1 MRLVSFSKT
10 GGSAVGLR
18 QGDSIIDL
26 SVAAPKLPR
35 TLAGILAAGASA
47 KAELKKIAAKP
58 KKNAVLKASKVKLLP
73 PIPAPG
79 KILCVGLNYKDHAAE
94 MGNQL
99 PTYPVIFTR
108 FISTL
113 VPHGAKMLA
122 PKASSMFDYEA
133 ELAVVIGKRGRNIA
147 RDKAL
152 SHVGGYSCFN
162 DGSIRDYQTKTS
174 QFTLGKN
181 FDGTGAFGPDLVT
194 PDELPKGAHGLKI
207 KCRLNGQT
215 MQDGTTADLVFDVA
229 ALIAEISIIMTLEPG
244 DVIITGTPA
253 GVGMGRNPKVFMKP
267 GDVCEIEIE
276 KIGVLRTPIA
286 QGA

>member
-1 MRLVSFSKT
+1 MRLVSFSKA

-18 QGDSIIDL
+18 QDDSIIDL
-26 SVAAPKLPR
+26 SVAAPRLPR

-47 KAELKKIAAKP
+47 RAELRKVAAKP
-58 KKNAVLKASKVKLLP
+58 RKSAVVKASKVKLLP

-79 KILCVGLNYKDHAAE
+79 KILCIGLNYRDHAAE
-94 MGNQL
+94 MGNPL
-99 PTYPVIFTR
+99 PTYPVVFTR
-108 FISTL
+108 FVSTL
-113 VPHGAKMLA
+113 VPHGGRLLT
-122 PKASSMFDYEA
+122 PKASGMFDYEA
-133 ELAVVIGKRGRNIA
+133 ELAVVIGKRGRNIS
-147 RDKAL
+147 REKAL

-181 FDGTGAFGPDLVT
+181 FDGTGGFGPDLVT

-229 ALIAEISIIMTLEPG
+229 ALIAEISVTMTLEPG

-253 GVGMGRNPKVFMKP
+253 GVGMGRNPRVFMKP
-267 GDVCEIEIE
+267 GDVCEVEIE
-276 KIGVLRTPIA
+276 GVGILRNPVA

>member
-1 MRLVSFSKT
+1 MRLVSFSKG

-18 QGDSIIDL
+18 QGDSVIDL
-26 SVAAPKLPR
+26 SIAAPKLPR

-47 KAELKKIAAKP
+47 RTELKKVAAKP
-58 KKNAVLKASKVKLLP
+58 RKNAVLKASKVKLLP

-79 KILCVGLNYKDHAAE
+79 KILCIGLNYKDHAAE
-94 MGNQL
+94 MGNPL
-99 PTYPVIFTR
+99 PTYPVVFTR

-113 VPHGAKMLA
+113 VPHGARMLT
-122 PKASSMFDYEA
+122 PKASGMFDYEA
-133 ELAVVIGKRGRNIA
+133 ELAVVIGKRGRNIPK
-147 RDKAL
+147 DKAL

-194 PDELPKGAHGLKI
+194 PDELPKGAQGLKI

-229 ALIAEISIIMTLEPG
+229 ALIAEISVAMTLEPG

-267 GDVCEIEIE
+267 GDVCEVEIE
-276 KIGVLRTPIA
+276 KIGTLRNPIA

>member
-1 MRLVSFSKT
+1 MRFVSFSKA

-58 KKNAVLKASKVKLLP
+58 KKNAVLKASKVRLLP
-73 PIPAPG
+73 PIPDPG
-79 KILCVGLNYKDHAAE
+79 KILCIGLNYKDHAAE
-94 MGNQL
+94 MGNPL
-99 PTYPVIFTR
+99 PTYPVVFTR
-108 FISTL
+108 FTSTL
-113 VPHGAKMLA
+113 VPHGGKMLT

-133 ELAVVIGKRGRNIA
+133 ELAVVIGKRGRNIPK
-147 RDKAL
+147 DKAL
-152 SHVGGYSCFN
+152 SYVGGYSCFN

-207 KCRLNGQT
+207 KCRLNGTT
-215 MQDGTTADLVFDVA
+215 MQNGTTADLVFDVA
-229 ALIAEISIIMTLEPG
+229 ALIAEISVAMTLEPG
-244 DVIITGTPA
+244 DVVVMGTPA
-253 GVGMGRNPKVFMKP
+253 GVGQARTPPVWMKA
-267 GDVCEIEIE
+267 GDRIEIEIE
-276 KIGVLRTPIA
+276 KIGVLANTIVDEE
-286 QGA
+286 

>member
-1 MRLVSFSKT
+1 MRLVSFSKA

-47 KAELKKIAAKP
+47 KAELKKVAAKP
-58 KKNAVLKASKVKLLP
+58 RKNAVLKASKVKLLP

-94 MGNQL
+94 TGNPL

-108 FISTL
+108 FTSTL
-113 VPHGAKMLA
+113 VPHGGKMLT
-122 PKASSMFDYEA
+122 PRASTMLDYEA
-133 ELAVVIGKRGRNIA
+133 ELAVIIGKRGRNIA
-147 RDKAL
+147 KDKAL
-152 SHVGGYSCFN
+152 SHVGGYACFN
-162 DGSIRDYQTKTS
+162 DGSVRDYQMKTS

-181 FDGTGAFGPDLVT
+181 FDGTGGFGPDLVT

-215 MQDGTTADLVFDVA
+215 LQDGTTADLVFDVA
-229 ALIAEISIIMTLEPG
+229 SLIAEISTVMTLEPG

-253 GVGMGRNPKVFMKP
+253 GVGMARNPKVFMKP
-267 GDVCEIEIE
+267 GDVCEVEIE
-276 KIGVLRTPIA
+276 KIGVLRNPIA